1 MYKEVKFNRWVSGL
15 SCFYRL
21 QLEAEISMSSGLV
34 RDFLATSPFRLNV
47 LIIFDI
53 LLLLFLN
60 FTKWQMNKRKYRN
73 TIK

>member
-1 MYKEVKFNRWVSGL
+1 MHKEVKFNRWVVSAV
-15 SCFYRL
+15 FYRL

-53 LLLLFLN
+53 LLLLFSN
-60 FTKWQMNKRKYRN
+60 FTKWQMYKRKYRN

>member
-1 MYKEVKFNRWVSGL
+1 MSGL

-21 QLEAEISMSSGLV
+21 QLEAEMSMNSGLV

-53 LLLLFLN
+53 LLLLFSN
-60 FTKWQMNKRKYRN
+60 FTKWQMYKRKYRN

>member
-21 QLEAEISMSSGLV
+21 QLEAEISMSSELV

-47 LIIFDI
+47 LISFDI
-53 LLLLFLN
+53 LLLLFVN
-60 FTKWQMNKRKYRN
+60 VTSGKWIKEN